1 MQVEGALR
9 YRLSKENRAPVAG
22 FRRATQFDGKHV
34 FLSSSTTITVSPF
47 QASGGPG
54 LALRDAFMR
63 RRPSYSSISS
73 QTLVERSFPF
83 SLSFASNPS
92 PGEGLPPTL
101 TPTLDSSEDFDIS
114 YVVVA
119 AWQPSDA
126 TIDNSSR

>member
-1 MQVEGALR
+1 
-9 YRLSKENRAPVAG
+9 VAG

-63 RRPSYSSISS
+63 RRPSYSSLSS
-73 QTLVERSFPF
+73 QTPVERSFPF

-101 TPTLDSSEDFDIS
+101 TPPDSPLSEDFDIS

-119 AWQPSDA
+119 AWQPRDA